1 MDLVLAGV
9 SDAVSA
15 ARLRWHDVANLRVY
29 YNTRRHGPSAV
40 AAAGSGGG
48 GGGSGGGS
56 DGIEEGFL
64 KRATFLALAGATRER
79 PAVTFVPVSGLGG
92 GAAVSVHATAWSLDR
107 LRTELW
113 VRGAT

>member
-1 MDLVLAGV
+1 MGLVLAGV

-29 YNTRRHGPSAV
+29 YNARRHGPSGV

-48 GGGSGGGS
+48 

-79 PAVTFVPVSGLGG
+79 PAVTFVPVSGLAG